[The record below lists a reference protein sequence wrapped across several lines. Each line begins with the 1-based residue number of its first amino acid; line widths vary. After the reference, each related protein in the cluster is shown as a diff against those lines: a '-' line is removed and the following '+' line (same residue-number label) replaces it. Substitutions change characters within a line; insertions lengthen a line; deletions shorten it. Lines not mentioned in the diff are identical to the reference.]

1 MRSHE
6 QLLARAT
13 LNIWFGRLEARERR
27 PPWVK
32 HFFGFSV
39 WKIGQSLAGFG
50 VESWA
55 IRTTYR
61 LERKCKH
68 NRIPDQRFK
77 IDVIVDNRVVKSLVD
92 RIREKLLDI
101 DLNRQFDPVE
111 ASSALSDGHR
121 IDVCVHQDTVV
132 KRLHPKIEV
141 HCRTLFDTDERVSE
155 ALCDNYVDFSFASLA
170 RSMHEI
176 EDLDVEGVI
185 NGVRHNHPV

>member
-1 MRSHE
+1 
-6 QLLARAT
+6 
-13 LNIWFGRLEARERR
+13 LEARERR

-68 NRIPDQRFK
+68 NRIPDQRFE
-77 IDVIVDNRVVKSLVD
+77 IDVILDDRVVKSLVV
-92 RIREKLLDI
+92 RIREKLLNI
-101 DLNRQFDPVE
+101 DSDGLFDAVQ

-121 IDVCVHQDTVV
+121 LDIRVDENAVV
-132 KRLHPKIEV
+132 KRLHAQIEMYGGS
-141 HCRTLFDTDERVSE
+141 RFDADQGIPES
-155 ALCDNYVDFSFASLA
+155 LGYHYIDFAFASLA

-176 EDLDVEGVI
+176 EDLDVERII